1 MANTLFTIF
10 LSLKNT
16 PLAWVT
22 DWSYERLNILHQVAG
37 YSAIVHVIIHTGT
50 YTYYF
55 ISEDRAAVLRRPSV
69 IAGIAAG
76 FAFLILGVSG
86 VIVRR
91 WWYELFY
98 YLHVFSWVVG
108 IVMLGLHQ
116 PELTKKLIYVTIA
129 SAGIWALDRLIRVS
143 RLLLYSANNSV
154 VLTPLP
160 HGGTRV
166 TLTKSPVAAKSGQHC
181 FLWIPSIRTFET
193 HPFTIASMDP
203 LEFVVA
209 SYDGFTGDLHDHAVS
224 NPGISLR
231 ASVEGSYGAVPNTA
245 RFDKIIFVSGGS
257 GASFTFGMALNA
269 LKKMSADCNKELIF
283 IWFIKQRSKLPD
295 IINSTNGL
303 LSSVAY
309 CEWFLSQLQ
318 TLRADSRVTVRIF
331 ATREAGVELGPAE
344 TAGGKS
350 ISHCVS
356 SDSEGSI
363 SPPTP
368 VASCPSSLVSTDT
381 EKAAMCILGRQN
393 DPLSIHDIPVTP
405 GRPDVAVMV
414 DEEMRKSSADQ
425 NVLVL
430 GCGPDAMMAQVRN
443 ATASCIRPNGPAVEL
458 HCEQFGW

>member
-10 LSLKNT
+10 LALKNT

-37 YSAIVHVIIHTGT
+37 YSAIVHVIIHACT

-55 ISEDRAAVLRRPSV
+55 ISEGRAAVLRRPSDV
-69 IAGIAAG
+69 AGIVAG
-76 FAFLILGVSG
+76 FAFFILGVSG
-86 VIVRR
+86 TIVRR

-116 PELTKKLIYVTIA
+116 PELTKKLLFVTIA
-129 SAGIWALDRLIRVS
+129 IAGIWALDRLIRIS
-143 RLLLYSANNSV
+143 RLLLYSTNNSV

-166 TLTKSPVAAKSGQHC
+166 TLTKPPVAAKSGQHC

-193 HPFTIASMDP
+193 HPFTIASMNP

-231 ASVEGSYGAVPNTA
+231 ASIEGSYGAVPNTA

-257 GASFTFGMALNA
+257 GASFTFGMALNT

-283 IWFIKQRSKLPD
+283 IWFIKQRGKFPAIVNFS
-295 IINSTNGL
+295 NSL
-303 LSSVAY
+303 LISVDY
-309 CEWFLSQLQ
+309 CKWFLSQLQ
-318 TLRADSRVTVRIF
+318 TLSGDARVTVRIF
-331 ATREAGVELGPAE
+331 ATREAGLDLSPGVTAE
-344 TAGGKS
+344 RKS
-350 ISHCVS
+350 ISHGVS

-363 SPPTP
+363 SSPTP
-368 VASCPSSLVSTDT
+368 VASSPSSLRSTDA
-381 EKAAMCILGRQN
+381 EKAAMRGFGSQN
-393 DPLSIHDIPVTP
+393 DTSGIHDIPVTP
-405 GRPDVAVMV
+405 GRPDVAVMI

-430 GCGPDAMMAQVRN
+430 GCGPDAMMAHVRN